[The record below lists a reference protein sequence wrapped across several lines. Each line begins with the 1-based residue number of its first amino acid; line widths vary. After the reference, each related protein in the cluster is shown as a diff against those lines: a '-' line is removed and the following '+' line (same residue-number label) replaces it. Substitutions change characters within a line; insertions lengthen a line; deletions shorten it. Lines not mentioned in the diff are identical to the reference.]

1 MLFRFFVTY
10 NRKYKVP
17 GEIKFTRQTFE
28 VDVGTTA
35 VLHCNYTGM
44 PRPNVTWFNSKN
56 EELNKINETT
66 KFRVH
71 PKTGDLEVRR
81 LQLNDSGIYRCS
93 VQNEFTFEYMK
104 KRFGTIFLN
113 VQRMFNFSMS
123 IY

>member
-1 MLFRFFVTY
+1 
-10 NRKYKVP
+10 
-17 GEIKFTRQTFE
+17 
-28 VDVGTTA
+28 
-35 VLHCNYTGM
+35 M

-56 EELNKINETT
+56 EELNKINETN
-66 KFRVH
+66 KFKVH
-71 PKTGDLEVRR
+71 PKTGDLEVKR